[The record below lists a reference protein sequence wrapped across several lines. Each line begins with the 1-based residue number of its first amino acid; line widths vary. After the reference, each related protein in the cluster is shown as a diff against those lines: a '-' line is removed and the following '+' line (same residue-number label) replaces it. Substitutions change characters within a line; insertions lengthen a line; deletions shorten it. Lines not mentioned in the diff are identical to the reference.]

1 MMNLEVKP
9 FIISLLFSAALLA
22 NCGERALAHDFMT

>member
-1 MMNLEVKP
+1 MNLEVKP
-9 FIISLLFSAALLA
+9 LIISMLLLATLLA